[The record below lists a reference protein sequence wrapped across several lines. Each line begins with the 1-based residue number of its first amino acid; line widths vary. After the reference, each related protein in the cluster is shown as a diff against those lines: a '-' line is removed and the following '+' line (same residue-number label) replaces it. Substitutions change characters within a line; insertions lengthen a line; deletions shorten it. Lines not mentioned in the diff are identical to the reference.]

1 MSPLAP
7 KDESTIL
14 RETVTSNG
22 NPLAE
27 LSLGKPMLLVSPI
40 PGQEEHNAGFLME
53 EGAARLAYDEIGLD
67 YKIARL
73 MAAPV
78 GLLGEHKYAT
88 STGCE
93 GGSGTNPFSGL
104 ASMYTKP

>member
-27 LSLGKPMLLVSPI
+27 LSLGKPMLPVLLRHS
-40 PGQEEHNAGFLME
+40 GCTFCRKAM
-53 EGAARLAYDEIGLD
+53 AD
-67 YKIARL
+67 IARL
-73 MAAPV
+73 RPRI
-78 GLLGEHKYAT
+78 ER
-88 STGCE
+88 E
-93 GGSGTNPFSGL
+93 GT
-104 ASMYTKP
+104 